1 MNDEIERVERVM
13 KRRTNSKVG
22 SQASTHENDTLTRTS
37 SRRGDDPVPL
47 DARKALKESKHPI
60 TRICLTGGPC
70 AGKTTA
76 LATLSV
82 VLQQMGFKVLQV
94 PEAATLLMKGGA
106 FIETPKMTLSKA
118 VRFQINLMKLQMSL
132 EDNFIQIAMSCDQP
146 TIILCD
152 RGVMDG
158 SAYTDENVW

>member
-13 KRRTNSKVG
+13 KRTSSRNS
-22 SQASTHENDTLTRTS
+22 ASTHDDSNITRKTS
-37 SRRGDDPVPL
+37 HQREDSNAL
-47 DARKALKESKHPI
+47 DSRKALKESKHPI

-82 VLQQMGFKVLQV
+82 VLQQMGFKVLLV

-106 FIETPKMTLSKA
+106 FIQTGKMTLSKA
-118 VRFQINLMKLQMSL
+118 VRF
-132 EDNFIQIAMSCDQP
+132 
-146 TIILCD
+146 
-152 RGVMDG
+152 
-158 SAYTDENVW
+158 

>member
-1 MNDEIERVERVM
+1 MNDEIQRVERVM
-13 KRRTNSKVG
+13 KLTQSRSSAVAHDDGRKTSHSEST
-22 SQASTHENDTLTRTS
+22 SQAL
-37 SRRGDDPVPL
+37 DP
-47 DARKALKESKHPI
+47 RKALKESKHPI

-106 FIETPKMTLSKA
+106 FIQTGKMTLSKA
-118 VRFQINLMKLQMSL
+118 VRFQINLMKL
-132 EDNFIQIAMSCDQP
+132 
-146 TIILCD
+146 
-152 RGVMDG
+152 
-158 SAYTDENVW
+158 

>member
-13 KRRTNSKVG
+13 KRTQSKSSAHG
-22 SQASTHENDTLTRTS
+22 QHEDMQRSQ
-37 SRRGDDPVPL
+37 SRPDDRSAL

-82 VLQQMGFKVLQV
+82 VL
-94 PEAATLLMKGGA
+94 
-106 FIETPKMTLSKA
+106 
-118 VRFQINLMKLQMSL
+118 
-132 EDNFIQIAMSCDQP
+132 
-146 TIILCD
+146 
-152 RGVMDG
+152 
-158 SAYTDENVW
+158 

>member
-13 KRRTNSKVG
+13 KR
-22 SQASTHENDTLTRTS
+22 TS
-37 SRRGDDPVPL
+37 SRSSSHGQGDDPQMARQSSRREDTATL

-82 VLQQMGFKVLQV
+82 VL
-94 PEAATLLMKGGA
+94 
-106 FIETPKMTLSKA
+106 
-118 VRFQINLMKLQMSL
+118 
-132 EDNFIQIAMSCDQP
+132 
-146 TIILCD
+146 
-152 RGVMDG
+152 
-158 SAYTDENVW
+158 

>member
-1 MNDEIERVERVM
+1 MQ
-13 KRRTNSKVG
+13 RTSSRNG
-22 SQASTHENDTLTRTS
+22 AQHEDTLTRKTS
-37 SRRGDDPVPL
+37 VREEVAL

-106 FIETPKMTLSKA
+106 FIETGRMTLSKA

-132 EDNFIQIAMSCDQP
+132 EDNFIQIA
-146 TIILCD
+146 
-152 RGVMDG
+152 
-158 SAYTDENVW
+158 

>member
-13 KRRTNSKVG
+13 KR
-22 SQASTHENDTLTRTS
+22 TS
-37 SRRGDDPVPL
+37 SRTSAAKANHNEDDNMSRRSRRDDASAL

-106 FIETPKMTLSKA
+106 FIQTGKMTLSKA
-118 VRFQINLMKLQMSL
+118 VRF
-132 EDNFIQIAMSCDQP
+132 
-146 TIILCD
+146 
-152 RGVMDG
+152 
-158 SAYTDENVW
+158 

>member
-1 MNDEIERVERVM
+1 MQ
-13 KRRTNSKVG
+13 RTSSRNSA
-22 SQASTHENDTLTRTS
+22 QHEDTLTRKTS
-37 SRRGDDPVPL
+37 VREEVAL

-106 FIETPKMTLSKA
+106 FIETGRMTLSKA

-132 EDNFIQIAMSCDQP
+132 EDNFIQIA
-146 TIILCD
+146 
-152 RGVMDG
+152 
-158 SAYTDENVW
+158 